1 MITDSALDFLARRMR
16 LLGYDIVTVRGA
28 RLEELFEAARR
39 EGRMVLRLSPRHPR
53 RYADVASLAV
63 PREDPEAALRGIAA
77 AFEPAGPPFSRCPV
91 CNTALERRHPV
102 EARGEVPGRVLRSGS
117 GLSHCPGCGKWYWE
131 GSHVERMRAW
141 LERVLGR
148 PLTPSAPDRGASG
161 APPGEPPGEPK
172 VS

>member
-39 EGRMVLRLSPRHPR
+39 EGRMVLKLSPRHPR
-53 RYADVASLAV
+53 RFADVVSLAV
-63 PREDPEAALRGIAA
+63 PREDPAAALRGITA

-91 CNTALERRHPV
+91 CNTALERRHAV

-131 GSHVERMRAW
+131 GSHVERLRAW
-141 LERVLGR
+141 LERALGR
-148 PLTPSAPDRGASG
+148 PVGPSVPGGGASG
-161 APPGEPPGEPK
+161 AAPASSEGT
-172 VS
+172 